1 MVQKTKCIEEHC
13 ANMAY
18 GERCKVCHRTKGKND
33 DEFTLSQ
40 ILSSQTINMNESG
53 LANNAEGTLFSNP
66 SFKGGSLV
74 DIEYIATAVDT
85 NDTTLVESND
95 IPVEKFS
102 LVQLITTIVAR
113 TTAPL
118 QKRIEALEKTNG
130 ELIEE
135 IKAVKAENEV
145 AKGSNTDIDNK
156 LAPFSEA
163 VKKIAP
169 IEQTIQNHQRY
180 LDQVDAKK
188 RETNVIIT
196 GVKEQ
201 AEGNDGNDA
210 EKVKQI
216 LGIVGCNTVVPVKVS
231 RIGKKNEG
239 DERSRPIL
247 VVTNSN
253 ASRKEILKNK
263 QNLKSNGDE
272 FKSVYIKAD
281 EPLCVQK
288 EWKRL
293 KAVMRK
299 EKEAP
304 TNVGCTIKI
313 DFKKRELQ
321 RDGQVIDRFRSP
333 FRKGGPNL

>member
-1 MVQKTKCIEEHC
+1 MVIKTKCIEEHC

-18 GERCKVCHRTKGKND
+18 GERCNKCHRTKGKND
-33 DEFTLSQ
+33 DEFALSQ

-66 SFKGGSLV
+66 SFKGGALV
-74 DIEYIATAVDT
+74 DIEYIATAVDM
-85 NDTTLVESND
+85 NDATITESND
-95 IPVEKFS
+95 IPAEKFS
-102 LVQLITTIVAR
+102 LVQLITSIVAR

-118 QKRIEALEKTNG
+118 QKRIDDLEKKNK
-130 ELIEE
+130 ELVEE
-135 IKAVKAENEV
+135 VKAVKAENNLT
-145 AKGSNTDIDNK
+145 KGSNVDIETK

-196 GVKEQ
+196 GVKER
-201 AEGNDGNDA
+201 ADGSDNDKA
-210 EKVKQI
+210 KVQQI
-216 LGIVGCNTVVPVKVS
+216 LQAVGCNTIVPVKVS
-231 RIGKKNEG
+231 RIGKKDEG
-239 DERSRPIL
+239 DERNRPIL
-247 VVTNSN
+247 VVTDSN
-253 ASRKEILKNK
+253 ASQKEILKNK
-263 QNLKSNGDE
+263 KNLKTNNEE

-293 KAVMRK
+293 KAVMKR
-299 EKEAP
+299 EKDAP

-313 DFKKRELQ
+313 DYRKRELL
-321 RDGQVIDRFRSP
+321 RDEQVIDRFRSP